1 MSPAVKYA
9 LGRIGLF
16 ALVATPL
23 LLLLPQ
29 VNLFVRLMAAVV
41 ISAILSFFVLKGVRD
56 ELSVQMEESIRRR
69 REQKE
74 KLRAQLAGEDT
85 KPATE

>member
-1 MSPAVKYA
+1 MNPAVKYA

-16 ALVATPL
+16 ILVAAPL

-29 VNLFVRLMAAVV
+29 VNLFIRLMAAVV

-56 ELSVQMEESIRRR
+56 ELTVKMEESVRRR

-74 KLRAQLAGEDT
+74 KLRAQLAGDDT
-85 KPATE
+85 P